1 MTPPF
6 RARGLAAAA
15 VSLAMFASGCGASRV
30 VTLPS
35 GPGAV
40 FPDFSAAYGQATA
53 ECRSVR
59 TMTARLGLSGRAG
72 PTKLRGRIDA
82 GLAAPDQIRLEGFPP
97 LNFGAKPFFVMVARG
112 NDATLL
118 LPRDERVLRGSPPA
132 AIVEALA
139 GVPLGPA
146 DLRAVLTGCGLIS
159 GEASAGRLYPKGWAT
174 IDLAGDTTVF
184 LRQIEGQW
192 RVAAARR
199 VPLTIHYA
207 DFTSGRAASVRVW
220 TGSPDGS
227 PGAADLTLK
236 MSDVELNIPIE
247 SAVFDLD
254 VPRGALALTL
264 EELRRA
270 GPLGG
275 GSE

>member
-15 VSLAMFASGCGASRV
+15 VSLALLAPACGATRG

-35 GPGAV
+35 GAGAP
-40 FPDFSAAYGQATA
+40 FPEFAAAYGEATA
-53 ECRSVR
+53 ECRIVR
-59 TMTARLGLSGRAG
+59 TMTVRLGVSGRAG
-72 PTKLRGRIDA
+72 TTRLRGRIDA
-82 GLAAPDQIRLEGFPP
+82 GLAAPAQIRLEGFPP

-112 NDATLL
+112 NEATLL

-146 DLRAVLTGCGLIS
+146 ELRAVLTGCGLIS
-159 GEASAGRLYPKGWAT
+159 GDASAGRLYPNGWAAL
-174 IDLAGDTTVF
+174 DVAGDTTVF

-199 VPLTIHYA
+199 AALTVHYA
-207 DFTSGRAASVRVW
+207 DFTSGRAATVRVW
-220 TGSPDGS
+220 TGSADGS
-227 PGAADLTLK
+227 AGAAELTLK
-236 MSDVELNIPIE
+236 MSDVEIDVPLE
-247 SAVFDLD
+247 SAVFDLA
-254 VPRGALALTL
+254 VPPDAMPLTL